1 MNLSNKYAKVSLNKL
16 TFNIDYSKI
25 LEVKEI
31 LEVAKWQKKLQLK
44 NL

>member
-1 MNLSNKYAKVSLNKL
+1 MNLGYKYTKVSVNKL
-16 TFNIDYSKI
+16 TFTRDYSKI
-25 LEVKEI
+25 LKVKEI